1 MKRILILI
9 VTCLLVSFA
18 AQAAPYGKLWKKYE
32 RSRQKDLP
40 QTSLS
45 VLSEIMQKAE
55 SERAYGHLLKAQFAD
70 AEVRYEL
77 SPDSLLPAVRR
88 IESAEQKAA
97 AAHDEVLAAIYRST
111 LGSLYGRYGTTLPDA
126 GEKSKAW
133 FKLSMSNPD
142 ALAKAFSNTYEPYV
156 VDGIDSKYYYDDM
169 LHIIGMLADDYYTMH
184 RYYDS
189 HGKREGACLTALEI
203 ARKERKT
210 SDSPLF
216 KKSRYVQT
224 LDSLLKE
231 YADLLCAGE
240 IAVER
245 YEFMQTA
252 EDVTDDDRLNF
263 INYSLMKWGA
273 WPRMNRLRNEC
284 RRLTLPSFHVACGNE
299 LMLPGVRR
307 KVDVIYVN
315 NIGEL
320 KMTMRR
326 LRDDAP
332 VPVSTWKSVDYDRL
346 SGYIDGSVAPYVISK
361 SYVAATPSRTLKD
374 SMYIPPL
381 SEGLWL
387 VEMTTDNVA
396 IPAEYTLLRV
406 TNLYPVTECLPDNR
420 CRVAVL
426 NATTGE
432 PVPHAKVDIYDSQ
445 DISKADALTL
455 TCDDNGEIVIDNNHI
470 AFRYY
475 CVRTDIDN
483 AFPLQSFSSSYGFYK
498 SKDAAHVSI
507 FTDRSIYRHGQTVH
521 VAAVAYRSSADGQQ
535 AECLQGEEMELIL
548 RDANRRQVD
557 SKTVR
562 TDEFGTASADFVLPA
577 KGLDGRYSVEAK
589 GVAVAY
595 CGFSVEDYKRPT
607 FRVDVAEPATD
618 YHIGDTLRLSG
629 RAETFTGLPVTGARV
644 ELSVTRRPLRY
655 WRCSGVMANAEVV
668 VRDTLKTDSQGAFTI
683 AVPMVLP
690 ESYDDNTSRYY
701 SFDIVARV
709 TDLAGE
715 TRSCESS
722 VPLSDRRT
730 LLTCDI
736 ATRVLRDSTAT
747 VSFNYINNAGKSIDA
762 EVDCTIGTRHFK
774 CRANERVELDLA
786 DMPSGK
792 YRVTAVCGSDSIQ
805 SEVTLFSLSDSKVPT
820 ETHDWFWISSGKFPA
835 DGSPVYL
842 QVGSSDSIQHVLYT
856 ALADG
861 KVVQDGR
868 ADIRGELLTTPIYY
882 REEWGDGLSLSLV
895 WVKQG
900 KAYTHNVTIRKPVVD
915 KSLSLQWETF
925 RDRLV
930 PGKKETWTLRVTSPD
945 GTPARAQLIATLY
958 DKSLDEIQPHALSL
972 NLPSS
977 FAIPFAYWSEIRMR
991 ERSVYGEMLAKYLNE
1006 PLLQFSHFAFN
1017 SGFDVFRGIVHKFHR
1032 AEINSVAYDA
1042 VDGIC
1047 IVGCMKAAPARTE
1060 GAFEVGDE
1068 DAVTAGCD
1076 IAQESGD
1083 DVVRT
1088 NLDETAFFMPALQ
1101 SNAKGEL
1108 RLTFTLPESVTTW
1121 QFHGVAHDREMNI
1134 GHISAQAVASK
1145 TVMVTPNVPRFVR
1158 AGDKGVIAARVSS
1171 QGEKVISGT
1180 AVMQFLDPESEKV
1193 LYSRNARYTVK
1204 PGETVAVEFAYDM
1217 SAIRHDGLLICR
1229 VKVSGGGHSDGEQHY
1244 LPVLPV
1250 SETVVN
1256 SLAFTCRGVGKRD
1269 IDLTRLLP
1277 EGASEPRL
1285 TVEYVARPEWLM
1297 IQTLPYMS
1305 APESDNAFALVSA
1318 LYSNSLGKVI
1328 MHGNPA
1334 IRAAVGQW
1342 SGGDGAQGG
1351 TATPVSA
1358 LENNAEL
1365 RAVALDE
1372 TPWVADATGET
1383 GRMAMLADYFDE
1395 SRLDYMLAECVSRL
1409 ARLQHEDGSFSWWKG
1424 MNGSPYVTQHVLETL
1439 VRCKAKGAKCSGRTA
1454 KIIDRSFAFMEKYVA
1469 EEVVRLKK
1477 LKSEGL
1483 DPVPGDIT
1491 MSWLYAVSVDRR
1503 VLTGSAKHDFDYL
1516 IKLIAGNNDIYSIY
1530 GKSMTA
1536 VTLAL
1541 NGRDKDAAALLESMK
1556 QHTVSA
1562 EGRGRWFDTG
1572 KAKYSWRDYRIPT
1585 QVAAI
1590 EALQLV
1596 APEDSDFIADM
1607 RQWLLLSKRT
1617 QMWDTPVNTVNAVYA
1632 FFGGGDDALQ
1642 PCDRPATLK
1651 VDGRNV
1657 AGDAASADVT
1667 GYVRATLEG
1676 GKMQRLVIDSHCDNM
1691 SWGAVH
1697 ARFMQESGSV
1707 AAHSEGFTV
1716 KRQFIKDGRVLADGD
1731 TLAVG
1736 DRITVRITVTA
1747 DRDYDFVHVADRRA
1761 ACMEPSQQISGY
1773 VGGCYQE
1780 VKDNVTNYYFDTFS
1794 KGRHVLETA
1803 YYVDRSGTYSTGTC
1817 LVQCA
1822 YSPEFAAREP
1832 ARVLSVK

>member
-1 MKRILILI
+1 MM

-32 RSRQKDLP
+32 RSRQRDLP

-88 IESAEQKAA
+88 IESAEQRAA
-97 AAHDEVLAAIYRST
+97 AAHDEVLVAIYRST
-111 LGSLYGRYGTTLPDA
+111 LGRLYGRYGKTLPDA
-126 GEKSKAW
+126 KEKSKAW

-142 ALAKAFSNTYEPYV
+142 ALAKAFSTTYEPYV

-203 ARKERKT
+203 ARRERKT
-210 SDSPLF
+210 SDSPHF

-224 LDSLLKE
+224 LDSLLSE

-273 WPRMNRLRNEC
+273 WPRMNRLRNEY
-284 RRLTLPSFHVACGNE
+284 RRLTLPSFHVACGKE
-299 LMLPGVRR
+299 LVLPGVRR

-320 KMTMRR
+320 KVTVSKLM
-326 LRDDAP
+326 DDALEP
-332 VPVSTWKSVDYDRL
+332 LPAWREVDYERL
-346 SGYIDGSVAPYVISK
+346 HSHIDGGTAPYVMSK

-374 SMYIPPL
+374 SIYIPPL

-387 VEMTTDNVA
+387 VEMTTDNAA
-396 IPAEYTLLRV
+396 IPTEYTLLRV
-406 TNLYPVTECLPDNR
+406 TNLYPVTESLPDNR

-432 PVPHAKVDIYDSQ
+432 PVPHAKVDIYASQ
-445 DISKADALTL
+445 DLSKGVTLTL
-455 TCDDNGEIVIDNNHI
+455 TCDDNGEIVIDNNDI
-470 AFRYY
+470 GVFYY
-475 CVRTDIDN
+475 RVRTDTDS
-483 AFPLQSFSSSYGFYK
+483 AFPLQSLSSSYRFYK
-498 SKDAAHVSI
+498 RDDAAYVRL

-521 VAAVAYRSSADGQQ
+521 VAAVAYRSSADGQR
-535 AECLQGEEMELIL
+535 AECVQGGDIELRL
-548 RDANRRQVD
+548 KDVNHRVVA
-557 SKTVR
+557 SKTVQ
-562 TDEFGTASADFVLPA
+562 TDELGSASADFVLPA
-577 KGLDGRYSVEAK
+577 KGLDGRYSVEAS
-589 GVAVAY
+589 GVADDH
-595 CGFSVEDYKRPT
+595 CSFRVEDYKRPT

-618 YHIGDTLRLSG
+618 YHIGDTLRLNG
-629 RAETFTGLPVTGARV
+629 KAETFTGLPVTGARV
-644 ELSVTRRPLRY
+644 ELNVTRRPMRY
-655 WRCSGVMANAEVV
+655 WRCYGAMANAEVV

-683 AVPMVLP
+683 TVPMTLP

-736 ATRVLRDSTAT
+736 APRVLRDSTAT
-747 VSFNYINNAGKSIDA
+747 VSFNYINSAGKSIDG

-774 CRANERVELDLA
+774 CRANERADLDLS

-792 YRVTAVCGSDSIQ
+792 YRVTAVCGSDSLQ

-820 ETHDWFWISSGKFPA
+820 DTHDWFWISSSEFPA

-868 ADIRGELLTTPIYY
+868 ADISGELLTTPIYY

-900 KAYTHNVTIRKPVVD
+900 EAYTHNVTIRKPVVD
-915 KSLSLQWETF
+915 KSLSLHWETF

-945 GTPARAQLIATLY
+945 GTPAKAQLMATLY
-958 DKSLDEIQPHALSL
+958 DKSLDEIQPHSLSL
-972 NLPSS
+972 RLPSF
-977 FAIPFAYWSEIRMR
+977 FATPSTSWSMIRMR
-991 ERSVYGEMLAKYLNE
+991 ERSLYGEMLAKYLNE
-1006 PLLQFSHFAFN
+1006 QLLQFSHFAFDY
-1017 SGFDVFRGIVHKFHR
+1017 GFGISRGIVYKMHR
-1032 AEINSVAYDA
+1032 EDINGADCNST
-1042 VDGIC
+1042 DGIVVMC
-1047 IVGCMKAAPARTE
+1047 SRKAAYESSVCESDMGGE
-1060 GAFEVGDE
+1060 GIDADGVGIE
-1068 DAVTAGCD
+1068 
-1076 IAQESGD
+1076 QESGD
-1083 DVVRT
+1083 GAVRA
-1088 NLDETAFFMPALQ
+1088 NLGETAFFVPALQ

-1121 QFHGVAHDREMNI
+1121 QFRGVAHDREMNI

-1180 AVMQFLDPESEKV
+1180 AVMQFLDPESERV

-1256 SLAFTCRGVGKRD
+1256 SLAFTCHGVGKKD

-1334 IRAAVGQW
+1334 IRTAVEQW
-1342 SGGDGAQGG
+1342 SGGKGSQGAA
-1351 TATPVSA
+1351 ATLVSR
-1358 LENNAEL
+1358 LESNAGL
-1365 RAVALDE
+1365 KAVALDE
-1372 TPWVADATGET
+1372 TPWVADVTDET
-1383 GRMAMLADYFDE
+1383 ERMAMLADYFDE
-1395 SRLDYMLAECVSRL
+1395 SRLDYMLAECTSRL
-1409 ARLQHEDGSFSWWKG
+1409 ARLQREDGSFAWWKG
-1424 MNGSPYVTQHVLETL
+1424 MDGSPYVTQHVLETL
-1439 VRCKAKGAKCSGRTA
+1439 VRCKAKGAECSGMMKR
-1454 KIIDRSFAFMEKYVA
+1454 IIDRSFAFMGKYVA
-1469 EEVVRLKK
+1469 GEVAMLKK

-1483 DPVPGDIT
+1483 DPVPGNII

-1503 VLTGSAKHDFDYL
+1503 PLTGSARHDFDYL
-1516 IKLIAGNNDIYSIY
+1516 IKLIADKNDIYSIY

-1541 NGRDKDAAALLESMK
+1541 NGRDKEAAALIESMK

-1562 EGRGRWFDTG
+1562 EGKGRWFDTG
-1572 KAKYSWRDYRIPT
+1572 KAKYSWCGYRIPT

-1590 EALQLV
+1590 EALQIV
-1596 APEDSDFIADM
+1596 APEDSAFMADM

-1617 QMWDTPVNTVNAVYA
+1617 QVWDTPVNTVNAVYA
-1632 FFGGGDDALQ
+1632 FFNDADDTLR

-1794 KGRHVLETA
+1794 KGQHVLETT
-1803 YYVDRSGTYSTGTC
+1803 YYVDRAGTYSTGTC